1 MKLEW
6 RKQLSK
12 FYIEELHNLFASLNI
27 VVIIKMAEECREWE
41 KKRTQNLVENMDE
54 KEHKVGRDLDVGVVI

>member
-1 MKLEW
+1 MA
-6 RKQLSK
+6 LSK